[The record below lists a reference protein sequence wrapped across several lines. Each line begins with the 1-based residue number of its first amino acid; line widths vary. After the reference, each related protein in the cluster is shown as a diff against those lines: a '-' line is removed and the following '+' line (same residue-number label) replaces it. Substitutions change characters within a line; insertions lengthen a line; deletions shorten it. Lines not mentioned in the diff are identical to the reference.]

1 MEQLIGELMGNIV
14 PLIILIGVI
23 VNFVKR
29 FKGAG
34 EEQPKNQPSQ
44 TQQQPERDRK
54 NTMKDIFQQFEDV
67 FTENAPKQQKVEPK
81 LEPDQ
86 PNSGLRDKYNEMKV
100 RDIRQPAVPL
110 EIVSPSKE
118 KRIQSATFKNISKK
132 RAVEGIIWSE
142 VLGPPRA
149 KKPFSSNR
157 RNMK

>member
-14 PLIILIGVI
+14 RLIILIGVI

-34 EEQPKNQPSQ
+34 EEQPKQS
-44 TQQQPERDRK
+44 QQQPERERK

-67 FTENAPKQQKVEPK
+67 FTEEIPKQQKVEPNRE
-81 LEPDQ
+81 LAQ
-86 PNSGLRDKYNEMKV
+86 PNSELQGKYKEVKERV
-100 RDIRQPAVPL
+100 VRQPAVPI
-110 EIVSPSKE
+110 EIVSPSKDKKIE
-118 KRIQSATFKNISKK
+118 LTTIRNISKK

-149 KKPFSSNR
+149 KKSFNSNR
-157 RNMK
+157 RYIK